1 MKRSSD
7 VLLVPV
13 SPLHSI
19 ELAEGLR
26 HLLER
31 PPEKDFPVSTMARKK
46 APDGRELVHS
56 ELVIAGKRTRSAFP
70 LANKYPVHFLKS
82 YHPWSFHGDPAIDF
96 ANTQSAAEI
105 LEIREPIGSH
115 RSSVASCV

>member
-1 MKRSSD
+1 MKSGSD

-31 PPEKDFPVSTMARKK
+31 PKEKDFPLYTIARKT
-46 APDGRELVHS
+46 AADGRELVHS
-56 ELVIAGKRTRSAFP
+56 ELVIAGKKTRSAFP
-70 LANKYPVHFLKS
+70 LADAYPVHFLK
-82 YHPWSFHGDPAIDF
+82 
-96 ANTQSAAEI
+96 
-105 LEIREPIGSH
+105 
-115 RSSVASCV
+115 